1 MSKDLLVVFWY
12 EKNGKFGYGNA
23 IFNGIN
29 EKIDMDDYDEI
40 IEKIEK
46 ENHFKNVVILNL
58 IYIKE
63 GRKKDE

>member
-1 MSKDLLVVFWY
+1 MSKDLLVVFCC
-12 EKNGKFGYGNA
+12 ENNGKLVYGNA
-23 IFNGIN
+23 TFRDIN
-29 EKIDMDDYDEI
+29 EKIDMDDYYEI

-46 ENHFKNVVILNL
+46 ESHFKNVVIINL